1 MTRHAQE
8 LLVECYKDLR
18 ADDAQGV
25 GRNSYRIT
33 VRQLESMIRLS
44 EAVARAN
51 CVNEITPAFVKE
63 AFNLL
68 KQSIIHVEKDDVEV
82 EDDDEEEPEEAH
94 EEAPVEAVD
103 VKKEKT
109 KIQYDKYVHMMNLI
123 IRRLDEDER
132 SGGQGI
138 ERDELVMWY
147 LEQAED
153 EIATEEQHHEEA
165 QLVRKVLKR
174 LKKVSPAKRKA
185 DGQDNYIMEVRG
197 EVDDDE
203 MEVEGPKKIVYVLHP
218 NCNVENFGVAAGA
231 ETQVVE

>member
-1 MTRHAQE
+1 MTKQAQE

-63 AFNLL
+63 AHNLL
-68 KQSIIHVEKDDVEV
+68 KQSIIYVEKDDVEV
-82 EDDDEEEPEEAH
+82 EDDEEDAEDGVQG
-94 EEAPVEAVD
+94 EEAPTEAPAAAAAVD
-103 VKKEKT
+103 IKKEKT

-132 SGGQGI
+132 GGGQGI

-165 QLVRKVLKR
+165 QLIRKVLKR
-174 LKKVSPAKRKA
+174 LKKAFFPPPRH
-185 DGQDNYIMEVRG
+185 G
-197 EVDDDE
+197 
-203 MEVEGPKKIVYVLHP
+203 
-218 NCNVENFGVAAGA
+218 
-231 ETQVVE
+231 

>member
-1 MTRHAQE
+1 
-8 LLVECYKDLR
+8 
-18 ADDAQGV
+18 
-25 GRNSYRIT
+25 
-33 VRQLESMIRLS
+33 MIRLS
-44 EAVARAN
+44 EAIARAN

-82 EDDDEEEPEEAH
+82 EEDDDDEPEEGVQG
-94 EEAPVEAVD
+94 EAPVEAAED

-132 SGGQGI
+132 GGGQGI

-174 LKKVSPAKRKA
+174 LKKVSLP
-185 DGQDNYIMEVRG
+185 QDAGLKDRIIILWRFVGRLMMRIWRLR
-197 EVDDDE
+197 DQRRLF
-203 MEVEGPKKIVYVLHP
+203 MSFIRIVMLRIS
-218 NCNVENFGVAAGA
+218 G
-231 ETQVVE
+231 